1 MPEQTDKYRIGVMLM
16 SLSGVVLLISG
27 VIWYFATLTYGAEN
41 AQTVA
46 GIAFALGLLGLFVGV
61 KLRNTALVQKMQEKK
76 QAESEVA
83 APNTGKS

>member
-1 MPEQTDKYRIGVMLM
+1 
-16 SLSGVVLLISG
+16 
-27 VIWYFATLTYGAEN
+27 
-41 AQTVA
+41 
-46 GIAFALGLLGLFVGV
+46 LGLLGLFVGV